1 MSQFIELQR
10 SRLEEIDVIRQSTF
24 KRFRKNPEVI
34 PPIIREK
41 DDVLA
46 LKATKP
52 HHETLLQKHEIKLFS
67 DRYSKLMDQ
76 ISSTKQQ
83 QQLVQQS
90 LEKLEDSGKDFKM
103 FDTLYEQL
111 RSRRDTLID
120 ENLLSLYSMYSSSP
134 MEEVKTTKNGK
145 LKVRKK
151 YILSQEGRNKI
162 DADNLFTH
170 EEQYGKFIDVHRF
183 YDIYRELNK
192 KDVSYLEFLHDFGN
206 CEGVKFEN
214 YNSQLIEYLLKF
226 IERTEPLS
234 DINNLHIAMEGEFFC
249 GKAVEG
255 VYTCKPCD
263 RAIKESAFKSHIVG
277 KKHKKNVNKMT
288 IDKQEFQKF
297 KLKYLQEYLKEKIQ
311 NTINNVERKNAMT
324 ERERMIEN
332 EVDESDYTTADSE
345 PSSDSEVSEDEDNDL
360 FKELP
365 LGADGVPIPFWLYKL
380 QGLHHS
386 YNCEICGNMEYKGRI
401 SFEKHFGTHKHQQ
414 GLRFLGVDDES
425 LNLFTN
431 ISKIEE
437 AMDLW
442 KIIKRERREKEGEM
456 ENTVEVEDN
465 EGNVMSERDY
475 LQLKRQG
482 II

>member
-10 SRLEEIDVIRQSTF
+10 SRLEEIDVVRESTF
-24 KRFRKNPEVI
+24 KRFRKNPDVI
-34 PPIIREK
+34 PSNIRDK
-41 DDVLA
+41 DDVLS
-46 LKATKP
+46 LKAAKP
-52 HHETLLQKHEIKLFS
+52 HRETQIQKHEIKLFK
-67 DRYSKLMDQ
+67 DRYLKLVDQ
-76 ISSTKQQ
+76 INTTKKQ

-90 LEKLEDSGKDFKM
+90 LEKLEDVNKDFKM

-151 YILSQEGRNKI
+151 YILSQEGRSKI
-162 DADNLFTH
+162 DVDNLFSH
-170 EEQYGKFIDVHRF
+170 EEQFGKYIDIRRF

-192 KDVSYLEFLHDFGN
+192 KDMSYLEYLHEFGN
-206 CEGVKFEN
+206 CEGIKFEN
-214 YNSQLIEYLLKF
+214 YNNQLIDYFMSF
-226 IERTEPLS
+226 IKRTEPLS
-234 DINNLHIAMEGEFFC
+234 DVSTLNTAIEGEFYC
-249 GKAVEG
+249 GKAMDG
-255 VYTCKPCD
+255 VYTCKPCEKS
-263 RAIKESAFKSHIVG
+263 IKEPAFKSHIEG
-277 KKHKKNVNKMT
+277 KKHKKNINKLKT
-288 IDKQEFQKF
+288 DKQEYQKF
-297 KLKYLQEYLKEKIQ
+297 RLQYLQDYLKDTIQ

-332 EVDESDYTTADSE
+332 TVDESDYTTADSE

-401 SFEKHFGTHKHQQ
+401 SFEKHFGSSKHQQ
-414 GLRFLGVDDES
+414 GLRFLGVDEES
-425 LNLFTN
+425 LTLFTN

-465 EGNVMSERDY
+465 EGNVMSEKDY